1 MAKRWTET
9 NKSTDIPAMGAFG
22 ANQDRNYLW
31 KYADVHVLSA
41 SFIKCRNI
49 GITYSLPKDLIKKVN
64 LQNVSLRAQVD
75 NPFYWASN
83 GEGIDPESFNANA
96 GTRTELLMPTYSLGL
111 NINF

>member
-1 MAKRWTET
+1 MALRNMKTVKFRL
-9 NKSTDIPAMGAFG
+9 NK
-22 ANQDRNYLW
+22 
-31 KYADVHVLSA
+31 
-41 SFIKCRNI
+41 
-49 GITYSLPKDLIKKVN
+49 LIKKVN

-111 NINF
+111 NINC